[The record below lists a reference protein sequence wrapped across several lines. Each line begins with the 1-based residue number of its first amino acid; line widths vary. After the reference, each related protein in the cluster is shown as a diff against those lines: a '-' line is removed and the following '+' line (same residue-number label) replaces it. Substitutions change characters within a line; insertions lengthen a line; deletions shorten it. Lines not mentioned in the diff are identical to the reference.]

1 MVLLDQVVEQ
11 LVLEPFF
18 QAMVVEEEVV
28 VMLELLP
35 ILLVAMVVAVAEPE
49 EMGAVDLK
57 RAVGVQVEVLV
68 EHLQVLQGELA
79 RPFPL

>member
-1 MVLLDQVVEQ
+1 
-11 LVLEPFF
+11 
-18 QAMVVEEEVV
+18 
-28 VMLELLP
+28 MLELLP